1 MKRRYKLFEEN
12 LNKFNYKIIETG
24 KMISEN
30 IRQLKCIS
38 SDSELIL
45 DLSNHRIFINCKDCK
60 NSKEAFEKIEK
71 GNAYM
76 FLHIDAYKNACGLID
91 TCFLENLNF
100 EKQGF
105 ILEKGNWI
113 KKDDDIYKVAE
124 VQPNGID
131 DYVILQ
137 YSFYKKPTQD
147 MINYARDLEFYS
159 IANNV

>member
-1 MKRRYKLFEEN
+1 
-12 LNKFNYKIIETG
+12 
-24 KMISEN
+24 
-30 IRQLKCIS
+30 
-38 SDSELIL
+38 
-45 DLSNHRIFINCKDCK
+45 
-60 NSKEAFEKIEK
+60 
-71 GNAYM
+71 M

-137 YSFYKKPTQD
+137 YSFYKKPPQD

-159 IANNV
+159 IANNL